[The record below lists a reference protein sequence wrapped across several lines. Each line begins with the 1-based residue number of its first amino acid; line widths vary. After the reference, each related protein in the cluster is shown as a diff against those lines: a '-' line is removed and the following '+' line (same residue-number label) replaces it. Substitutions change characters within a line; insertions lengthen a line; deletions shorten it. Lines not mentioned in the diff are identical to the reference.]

1 MLGPIIP
8 KHIISFVLFF
18 KFNST
23 SMHLRSGKSTYN
35 IYKSII
41 HPSKDIVRQEY
52 LIADAYHELEC
63 SLYPLDQA
71 LVQLVHLLVHLPL
84 QEPDWAWVVAAASQ
98 AWASSP
104 AQPSGGGPEGA
115 DPGPTS
121 CRP

>member
-8 KHIISFVLFF
+8 KHIIILLVCLFSSIV
-18 KFNST
+18 ST
-23 SMHLRSGKSTYN
+23 HLRLGKSTYN
-35 IYKSII
+35 IFKLII
-41 HPSKDIVRQEY
+41 NPLKDIVQQVY
-52 LIADAYHELEC
+52 PVAAAYHELEC

-71 LVQLVHLLVHLPL
+71 LVQLVHLPVHLLL

-98 AWASSP
+98 AWAASP